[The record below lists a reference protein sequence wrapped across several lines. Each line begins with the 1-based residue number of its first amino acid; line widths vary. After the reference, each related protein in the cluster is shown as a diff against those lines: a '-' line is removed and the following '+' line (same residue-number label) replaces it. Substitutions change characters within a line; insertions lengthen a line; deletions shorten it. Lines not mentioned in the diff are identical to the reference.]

1 MNSTLVVGMAD
12 DDHLFEKA
20 APNLFGNGFAKKAK
34 HHYTVCLSK
43 PTPFHV
49 NLTQREIFTK
59 PLPFTN
65 NQTTHR
71 VGHVFSSS
79 NSCMSESPPGQMGF
93 PLNQELGN
101 NYTGHLG
108 PQLCKRIHNKPT
120 EQASPTCPSQG
131 TKLLERGNS
140 ESFR

>member
-1 MNSTLVVGMAD
+1 MTICL
-12 DDHLFEKA
+12 
-20 APNLFGNGFAKKAK
+20 KKQHQTSLA
-34 HHYTVCLSK
+34 TVLQRR
-43 PTPFHV
+43 PTPLYCMFIQTYPFSCQSYSKR
-49 NLTQREIFTK
+49 NIYK